1 MGSNFN
7 QVKQSIVFD
16 LTFIFIAAITLYLG
30 LILFL
35 PFQSQLETSAMLIL
49 QNMLRTQNWLIPSL
63 NGAKLVSQP
72 PFYYTITGLWSKWFG
87 LDFIS
92 LRLFSMFFALAN
104 LSLNYALMRY
114 IFNRTAAIL
123 STVILASSFIFTKF
137 AVLVSPMQ
145 FNLFLFSSVLYAFVI
160 LLYCEAKNIKFFNV
174 IFWLALSL
182 LTLTASIYLS
192 LMFLFALI
200 IFSCILTDVYYLKR
214 LHTIRGYLIFTAIIL
229 AWMTYFYVHVPHFFK
244 FYFFDFPSY
253 ILLNLLNNNHF
264 FNWSI
269 ILSLLIGFMPWTI
282 FIVSTIWYNSPKNW
296 ADRKK
301 ETLNILLFTY
311 SILFTLA
318 LMILKINN
326 AWLIL
331 LLPALSLM
339 TANFLTPSVYLKR
352 LPLKSQTT
360 EILIFCLIIITAFM
374 LSQSLNNLTFKT
386 FQTIIHNKY
395 YQYLIAYI
403 SIIALTTCLALR
415 YLRVKAMI
423 GMIILLTI
431 VTYVLGCTIYKFYPR
446 PNDNLPIAQ
455 YLSTKIKTNDIIAA
469 YHQYPADIAQKLN
482 KNIVIISWRNQPF
495 YSKHYQ
501 TNNQWLT
508 TEPAFW
514 QIIEQNHKKVYLLVP
529 ITLFEQINFKKY
541 HLKLITVSK
550 HYVLMSN

>member
-1 MGSNFN
+1 MGSSRWF
-7 QVKQSIVFD
+7 KK
-16 LTFIFIAAITLYLG
+16 T
-30 LILFL
+30 
-35 PFQSQLETSAMLIL
+35 TSDY
-49 QNMLRTQNWLIPSL
+49 
-63 NGAKLVSQP
+63 P
-72 PFYYTITGLWSKWFG
+72 P
-87 LDFIS
+87 
-92 LRLFSMFFALAN
+92 
-104 LSLNYALMRY
+104 
-114 IFNRTAAIL
+114 
-123 STVILASSFIFTKF
+123 
-137 AVLVSPMQ
+137 
-145 FNLFLFSSVLYAFVI
+145 
-160 LLYCEAKNIKFFNV
+160 
-174 IFWLALSL
+174 
-182 LTLTASIYLS
+182 
-192 LMFLFALI
+192 
-200 IFSCILTDVYYLKR
+200 
-214 LHTIRGYLIFTAIIL
+214 
-229 AWMTYFYVHVPHFFK
+229 
-244 FYFFDFPSY
+244 
-253 ILLNLLNNNHF
+253 
-264 FNWSI
+264 
-269 ILSLLIGFMPWTI
+269 
-282 FIVSTIWYNSPKNW
+282 
-296 ADRKK
+296 
-301 ETLNILLFTY
+301 
-311 SILFTLA
+311 
-318 LMILKINN
+318 
-326 AWLIL
+326 
-331 LLPALSLM
+331 
-339 TANFLTPSVYLKR
+339 
-352 LPLKSQTT
+352 
-360 EILIFCLIIITAFM
+360 
-374 LSQSLNNLTFKT
+374 SQSLNNLTFKT